1 LANIQSAKKRARQNI
16 VRRTHNMAL
25 RSRLR
30 SALRSVLTAVQ
41 AGDKAAAQ
49 QVYKAAVPE
58 IDRLV
63 TKGILRKNRASR
75 YKSRLNTKVKGMD

>member
-30 SALRSVLTAVQ
+30 SALRKVLTAVQ

-63 TKGILRKNRASR
+63 SKGILRKNRAAR
-75 YKSRLNTKVKGMD
+75 YKSRLNAKVKGMA

>member
-30 SALRSVLTAVQ
+30 SALRKVLTAVQ

-63 TKGILRKNRASR
+63 TKGILRKNRAAR
-75 YKSRLNTKVKGMD
+75 YKSRLNAKVKGMA